1 MCRAFLLLQVMT
13 YFLSVLLLLVLQVL
27 PAPLALEPPALPGSV
42 LRGPQESVL
51 RVPPEHQMPLDKQRL
66 ISVPRRQ
73 WQRCLPSMMETS
85 RLECISLR
93 FNQAMRQLEKV
104 KTITSWTLLM
114 SLPLLVAE
122 LLH

>member
-27 PAPLALEPPALPGSV
+27 PAPLALEPPALPG
-42 LRGPQESVL
+42 SVL